1 MMFADPFR
9 SRRMCAGLS
18 HAGRRAPSGVSCIMC
33 DAPKPCTDASWPG
46 DHRMSA
52 PALRALDGGR
62 RHDASG
68 PAVVELAAAVA
79 RALDDP
85 AFAASVAHHR
95 KLPVTVLSEP
105 LMDAADV
112 AALLKIPAKTVRQYA
127 REGRLPSRQLGRHIR
142 FVRAEVA
149 VAIERGD
156 LG

>member
-1 MMFADPFR
+1 
-9 SRRMCAGLS
+9 
-18 HAGRRAPSGVSCIMC
+18 MC

-46 DHRMSA
+46 DHRMSV

-62 RHDASG
+62 HHDASG

-85 AFAASVAHHR
+85 TFAASVAHHR
-95 KLPVTVLSEP
+95 KRPTTILSEP
-105 LMDAADV
+105 LLDADDV
-112 AALLKIPAKTVRQYA
+112 AAVLKIPAKTIRQYA
-127 REGRLPSRQLGRHIR
+127 REGRLPARYLGKHVR